1 MLGKLISPT
10 ESVTNISLS
19 LYVNHAT
26 KEKKHNLFKKKKPF
40 VRRHHYDRL
49 ASEGIRFIKPTQ
61 SKSHSDDKLDR
72 VDIFHLM

>member
-26 KEKKHNLFKKKKPF
+26 KEKKTQF
-40 VRRHHYDRL
+40 VQK
-49 ASEGIRFIKPTQ
+49 EETIRKT
-61 SKSHSDDKLDR
+61 SSL
-72 VDIFHLM
+72 